1 MRKIK
6 KATKALTTL
15 THGYVSALSAVEEKH
30 EMRKAAEERKAL
42 RLRPALLCSYEIS
55 AELRLMHRRG
65 LAQRDPPSFQ
75 PRMWLGAALKH
86 WARFNLSLQVQLS
99 GPGLSP
105 GTARTCSAGRRWA
118 SLPLIRHHL
127 HLALYRFP
135 YCRVLR
141 TIRGAGLRVY
151 QRRRCGRKIDHLR
164 LQHKAN
170 RFID

>member
-1 MRKIK
+1 
-6 KATKALTTL
+6 
-15 THGYVSALSAVEEKH
+15 
-30 EMRKAAEERKAL
+30 MRKAAEERKAL
-42 RLRPALLCSYEIS
+42 RSRPALLRLCSYEIS
-55 AELRLMHRRG
+55 AELQLMHCRG
-65 LAQRDPPSFQ
+65 RAQRDPPFFQ

-99 GPGLSP
+99 GPRLSP
-105 GTARTCSAGRRWA
+105 GTARMCSVGRRWA

-135 YCRVLR
+135 FCRVLR

-164 LQHKAN
+164 PRHKAN